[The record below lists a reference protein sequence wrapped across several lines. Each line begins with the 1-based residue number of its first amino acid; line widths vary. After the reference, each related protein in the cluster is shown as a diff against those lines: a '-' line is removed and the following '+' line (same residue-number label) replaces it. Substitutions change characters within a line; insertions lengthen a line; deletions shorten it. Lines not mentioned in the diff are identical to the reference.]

1 MSGATQKT
9 VRNWEQVAAEAAQE
23 TDPHKLL
30 QLATELNLLLARG
43 WRRNLLQTAEA
54 EKSD

>member
-1 MSGATQKT
+1 MSGATEKI
-9 VRNWEQVAAEAAQE
+9 VRCWEQVAAEAAQE

-43 WRRNLLQTAEA
+43 WRRGAPQTARA
-54 EKSD
+54 EESD